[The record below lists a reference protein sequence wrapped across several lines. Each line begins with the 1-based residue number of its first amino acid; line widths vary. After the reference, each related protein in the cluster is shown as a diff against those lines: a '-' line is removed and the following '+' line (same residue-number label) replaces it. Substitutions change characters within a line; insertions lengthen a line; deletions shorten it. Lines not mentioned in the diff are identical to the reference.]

1 MNRYLVQE
9 EYREDVKGVRVVLVE
24 AESKEAVIEDGE
36 YEVLDIVEE
45 LDASAECY
53 QTSLVDDVQFL
64 ASGWT
69 ELIKEDYTKCDSHQ
83 LGCDC
88 TNWEEE

>member
-1 MNRYLVQE
+1 MKRYLVQE

-24 AESKEAVIEDGE
+24 AESKEAVIEDGD

-53 QTSLVDDVQFL
+53 QTSLVDDVQFQWSFISNGAL
-64 ASGWT
+64 NVAPPKLT
-69 ELIKEDYTKCDSHQ
+69 LPPELLIVVEPK
-83 LGCDC
+83 
-88 TNWEEE
+88 

>member
-53 QTSLVDDVQFL
+53 STSLVDDVQFL
-64 ASGWT
+64 ASGWI
-69 ELIKEDYTKCDSHQ
+69 ELIKE
-83 LGCDC
+83 
-88 TNWEEE
+88 EE